1 MRGIPSHPDKLWTEV
16 EGDIE
21 NVDGRPVITT
31 IRVKY
36 HLKIPKEK
44 REAAERAL
52 QHHVEKCPAA
62 LSVQRGIAIEW
73 SSEIEE
79 E

>member
-1 MRGIPSHPDKLWTEV
+1 VRGIPSFPDKLWTEV

-21 NVDGRPVITT
+21 NVDGRPVVTT

-36 HLKIPKEK
+36 HVKVPKEK
-44 REAAERAL
+44 QEAAQRAL
-52 QHHVEKCPAA
+52 QFHVDKCPAA
-62 LSVQRGIAIEW
+62 LSVKRGIAIEW